1 MSCISNSAYATAQ
14 KSKTTAVL
22 INAGLKSG
30 QYIAEAVTSG
40 QDLIANYRKQHEL
53 AKRAQAIAEAIQ
65 GQQSMFWAAEQQFK
79 NEFIVPEPIEDVEVM
94 GRRYA
99 GRLVS
104 SVLGAFASKIHE
116 VKCNMNRYCT
126 SANQKALQ
134 DIYLMRSFA
143 VSAAR
148 TLGRNIAFAEYQA
161 RTDLNWERRKQ
172 AAALG
177 RKLTGD
183 ASGLIKSAG
192 EGLASIGAGHERSLN
207 SALTAG
213 GRALLRPGMN
223 PERPGDREQAGLVY
237 SDETTYT
244 SGNQVYGPNISSS
257 YQSNNGAQM
266 YGSGDS
272 SPQVESANAMASSF
286 SNNQTDPPSDLITE
300 ADFKQPGDG
309 DELPSLYSDNDNQN
323 VNGPTDKVR
332 RGSVVFDVV
341 GGSGGK
347 VRVDLDK
354 FEVGYADHLDANEV
368 KAVTPQNPNNW
379 AP

>member
-1 MSCISNSAYATAQ
+1 MSCISNYAYAAAENYR
-14 KSKTTAVL
+14 TTAAATNAAL
-22 INAGLKSG
+22 KMAGLV
-30 QYIAEAVTSG
+30 AEAATSG
-40 QDLIANYRKQHEL
+40 QELIDNYRKQHAL
-53 AKRAQAIAEAIQ
+53 AQRAQAIAEAIQ
-65 GQQSMFWAAEQQFK
+65 GQQSMFWGAEQQFK
-79 NEFIVPEPIEDVEVM
+79 NEFTAAEPIEDVEVM

-104 SVLGAFASKIHE
+104 SVLGAFAGKIHE

-134 DIYLMRSFA
+134 DIFLMRSFA

-192 EGLASIGAGHERSLN
+192 AGLASIGAGHEQSLN
-207 SALTAG
+207 SALKGVGLAMIRPDLSPENPNA
-213 GRALLRPGMN
+213 RA
-223 PERPGDREQAGLVY
+223 QAGY
-237 SDETTYT
+237 MFQEETT
-244 SGNQVYGPNISSS
+244 
-257 YQSNNGAQM
+257 YQSNNGATM
-266 YGSGDS
+266 YGPETSYQSNYGSPMYGPESGS
-272 SPQVESANAMASSF
+272 LATNISANETM
-286 SNNQTDPPSDLITE
+286 PPSDLIGESDLRNTS
-300 ADFKQPGDG
+300 AGPYTDDQDLYRDG
-309 DELPSLYSDNDNQN
+309 ANQN
-323 VNGPTDKVR
+323 FNGPVDRVR
-332 RGSVVFDVV
+332 RGSVVFDVI
-341 GGSGGK
+341 GGEGGV

-368 KAVTPQNPNNW
+368 KATTPQNPNNW
-379 AP
+379 PS

>member
-1 MSCISNSAYATAQ
+1 MSCISNSAYAAAQ

-22 INAGLKSG
+22 INAGLKSI
-30 QYIAEAVTSG
+30 QYIAEAVLSG
-40 QDLIANYRKQHEL
+40 QDLIDNYRKQHDL
-53 AKRAQAIAEAIQ
+53 ALRAQAIAEAIQ

-79 NEFIVPEPIEDVEVM
+79 NEFVVPEVIEDVEVM
-94 GRRYA
+94 GRRYS
-99 GRLVS
+99 GRLVA

-116 VKCNMNRYCT
+116 VKCSMNRYCT

-192 EGLASIGAGHERSLN
+192 AGLASIGAGHERSLN
-207 SALTAG
+207 SALMAAG
-213 GRALLRPGMN
+213 QALFRPDMN
-223 PERPGDREQAGLVY
+223 PERPESREEAGMMY
-237 SDETTYT
+237 SDQTTYQ
-244 SGNQVYGPNISSS
+244 SGNQVYGPSISSA

-266 YGSGDS
+266 YGSDDGAI
-272 SPQVESANAMASSF
+272 QSANSLASSIS
-286 SNNQTDPPSDLITE
+286 SNNTEPPSDLITE

-309 DELPSLYSDNDNQN
+309 DELPSLYMDSDNQN

-341 GGSGGK
+341 GGPGK

-379 AP
+379 PF